1 MNSDEILRQ
10 LNRLVNDK
18 TIHHR
23 ARLVIE
29 TTINHIKRM
38 GEEFED
44 ITETNDLNKQN
55 DNTRRSLMGFGPK
68 DGS

>member
-1 MNSDEILRQ
+1 MNSDEIIRQ

-29 TTINHIKRM
+29 TTIGHIKRM

-44 ITETNDLNKQN
+44 ITETQHPRYPSE
-55 DNTRRSLMGFGPK
+55 DNPRNP
-68 DGS
+68 